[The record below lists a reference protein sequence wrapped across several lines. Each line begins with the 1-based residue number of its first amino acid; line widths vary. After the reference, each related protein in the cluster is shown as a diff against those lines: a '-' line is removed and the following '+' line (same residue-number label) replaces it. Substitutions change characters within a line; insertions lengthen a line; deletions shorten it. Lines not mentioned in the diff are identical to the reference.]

1 MHVHVFQHVV
11 FEDEAFIRRWTARN
25 GHFLTRT
32 RFYLNE
38 VIPSLQDIDFLVVLG
53 GPMNVDEGQRYP
65 WLITEKDFLR
75 RAIDGGKTILGICL
89 GAQLLASV
97 LGGNVTRNPFK
108 EIGWF
113 PVQLTPA
120 GRENPLFAGFPASF
134 PAFHWHGDTFSSP
147 SKTTHLAESQA
158 CQNQAFLYEDRVL
171 ALQFHLELEKANIAA
186 LLLNCGGE
194 IVGGPFIQTRDSI
207 MSGVA
212 VLESMHVLL
221 ESLLDEL
228 TNVRS

>member
-11 FEDEAFIRRWTARN
+11 FEDEAFIRRWATRN
-25 GHFLTRT
+25 GHSLTQT

-38 VIPSLQDIDFLVVLG
+38 VIPSLQDIDFFVVMG
-53 GPMNVDEGQRYP
+53 GPMNVDEEQRYP
-65 WLITEKDFLR
+65 WLKAEKDFLR
-75 RAIDGGKTILGICL
+75 RAIDGGKAILGICL

-120 GRENPLFAGFPASF
+120 GRVNPLFTGFLASF
-134 PAFHWHGDTFSSP
+134 PAFHWHGDTFSIP
-147 SKTTHLAESQA
+147 PNATHLAESQA

-171 ALQFHLELEKANIAA
+171 ALQFHLELEKANITA
-186 LLLNCGGE
+186 LLQNCGGE
-194 IVGGPFIQTRDSI
+194 IVGGPFIQTRDAI
-207 MSGVA
+207 TSGVA

-228 TNVRS
+228 TNIRS

>member
-1 MHVHVFQHVV
+1 MRVHVFQHVA
-11 FEDEAFIRRWTARN
+11 FEDEAFIRRWAARN
-25 GHFLTRT
+25 GHSLTRT

-38 VIPSLQDIDFLVVLG
+38 VIPSLQDIDFLVVMG
-53 GPMNVDEGQRYP
+53 GPMNVDEEQRYP
-65 WLITEKDFLR
+65 WLKAEKNFLR
-75 RAIDGGKTILGICL
+75 RAIDGGKAILGICL

-97 LGGNVTRNPFK
+97 LGGNVTRNHFK

-120 GRENPLFAGFPASF
+120 GRVNPLFTGFPASF
-134 PAFHWHGDTFSSP
+134 PAFHWHGDTFSIP
-147 SKTTHLAESQA
+147 PNTTHLAESQA

-186 LLLNCGGE
+186 LLQNCGEE
-194 IVGGPFIQTRDSI
+194 IVGSPFIQTRDSI

-221 ESLLDEL
+221 ESLLEEL